1 MNLFEKIKEDAK
13 KAVKE
18 KSPEEREILRY
29 LFSLLQTEQARLGD
43 KFNDKMAQ
51 AILQAEMKRKKEALQ
66 MFEKGGR
73 QDLVDQQKK
82 EIEILKNYL
91 PKMMSEEEVKRIVKE
106 VISRQEEVNFGKT
119 MGKVIE
125 KVNGRAD
132 GKTIAQLVREMVNQ

>member
-82 EIEILKNYL
+82 DIEILKNYL